1 MKEPISGMHLL
12 EQLAAQVDAAEL
24 YEVRSFELPVR
35 FNAGALESIR
45 SVETA
50 GRALRVIHQG
60 RLGFSTTT
68 DLTDGNTLSQNAL
81 AAAQFSD
88 PVVFEFPD
96 QPAPST
102 VPCFDPQVEGL
113 DERQLIALGEE
124 VAGRIQAYDPE
135 LQVEASVNKQIEEV
149 RLLNTKG
156 LVLEDRRSSLSLSL
170 EVTQTREDDIWIVGR
185 SVSSRQRGDIDGP
198 ALAEYVV
205 ERLRWGAKT
214 VSIPSR
220 PMPVVFN
227 LGGALVP
234 LMPLLWGLNGRYVY
248 LNTSPLS
255 EKLGQPAF
263 DEQLTLVDDGRL
275 DFGVRSASFDD
286 EGVPT
291 STRRLIEAGR
301 VRQFLYDLKTAAQAG
316 TQPTGNGFKSGL
328 FRGGYKQRP
337 DVAPANWLVTPGEQS
352 LEQILQGLDEA
363 LLVEDVLGLG
373 QGNIIAGEFSN
384 NVFSGF
390 LVRRGEI
397 LGRVKNTM
405 IAGNAYE
412 LLKENLLALSDRP
425 QWVFGVVN
433 TPAIAIDGVGVASKG

>member
-1 MKEPISGMHLL
+1 MKEPISATHLL
-12 EQLAAQVDAAEL
+12 EELSAKVDAAEL

-68 DLTDGNTLSQNAL
+68 DLTDGKTLSRNAL

-88 PVVFEFPD
+88 PVAFEFPV
-96 QPAPST
+96 QPTPST
-102 VPCFDPQVEGL
+102 VPCFDRQVEGL

-124 VAGRIQAYDPE
+124 VVERIQAYDPE
-135 LQVEASVNKQIEEV
+135 LQVEARVDKQIEEV
-149 RLLNTKG
+149 RLLNTNG

-170 EVTQTREDDIWIVGR
+170 EVTQTREDDIWIVER
-185 SVSSRQRGDIDGP
+185 SASSRQRGDIDGSV
-198 ALAEYVV
+198 LAEYVI
-205 ERLRWGAKT
+205 ERLRWGEKT

-227 LGGALVP
+227 LDGALVP
-234 LMPLLWGLNGRYVY
+234 LMPLLLGLNGRYVY

-255 EKLGQPAF
+255 EKLGQQAF
-263 DEQLTLVDDGRL
+263 DERFTLVDDGRL

-286 EGVPT
+286 EGLPT
-291 STRRLIEAGR
+291 STKPLIEAGH

-337 DVAPANWLVTPGEQS
+337 DVAPANWLVTPSEQS

-363 LLVEDVLGLG
+363 LLVEAVLGLG
-373 QGNIIAGEFSN
+373 QGNITAGEFSN

-397 LGRVKNTM
+397 VGRVKNTM

-425 QWVFGVVN
+425 QWVFGIVN

>member
-1 MKEPISGMHLL
+1 MKEPMSATHIL
-12 EQLAAQVDAAEL
+12 EELSAKVDAAEL

-50 GRALRVIHQG
+50 GRALRVMHQG

-68 DLTDGNTLSQNAL
+68 DLTDGKTLSQNAL

-88 PVVFEFPD
+88 PVAFEFPA
-96 QPAPST
+96 QSAPST

-124 VAGRIQAYDPE
+124 VVEKVQAYDPE
-135 LQVEASVNKQIEEV
+135 LQVEVRVDKQIEEV
-149 RLLNTKG
+149 RLLNTNG
-156 LVLEDRRSSLSLSL
+156 LALQERRSSLSLSL
-170 EVTQTREDDIWIVGR
+170 EVTQTREDDIWILER
-185 SVSSRQRGDIDGP
+185 SASSRRRGDIDGS
-198 ALAEYVV
+198 ALAEYVI
-205 ERLRWGAKT
+205 ERLRWGERT

-227 LGGALVP
+227 LDGTLVP
-234 LMPLLWGLNGRYVY
+234 LLPLLLGLNGRYVY

-263 DEQLTLVDDGRL
+263 DERFTLADDARL

-286 EGVPT
+286 EGIPT
-291 STRRLIEAGR
+291 STKPLIEAGH

-328 FRGGYKQRP
+328 FGGGYEQRP
-337 DVAPANWLVTPGEQS
+337 DVAPTNWLVTPGEQS
-352 LEQILQGLDEA
+352 LEQILERLDEA
-363 LLVEDVLGLG
+363 LLVEAVLGLG
-373 QGNIIAGEFSN
+373 QGNLTAGEFSN

-412 LLKENLLALSDRP
+412 LLKDNLLALSDRP
-425 QWVFGVVN
+425 QWVFGLVN